1 MRSCLTIVKLECGA
15 YDFGEELVLSIR
27 PFLPFLAIKKR
38 EGAFQANPPKAKVEP
53 LWGFS
58 LQRANS

>member
-15 YDFGEELVLSIR
+15 YGFGEELVLSIR

-38 EGAFQANPPKAKVEP
+38 EEAFQANTPKAEP
-53 LWGFS
+53 L
-58 LQRANS
+58 